1 MTSLIISLPLV
12 TLDAATLFDHVLSTD
27 GQTVSAHASVPLA
40 LLPSRHDEVVALVP
54 AQALSWHQVKL
65 PEGSLPR
72 TLGGKQASARLRSI
86 LEGVLEDQLLD
97 DPTQLHLALQP
108 QASSAAPMWVA
119 ACDRAWLKN
128 VLNALA
134 QAGHAA
140 SRIVPEF
147 TPQALQELV
156 LVTGEAD
163 APQVAGLQRLPG
175 TADTAGAA
183 FGALLVT
190 GLSPQALLLLDGAS
204 AAHPPPDAPQVVAEP
219 AVAAVAERYFQ
230 RPVTLIQ
237 HADRLLQAAQTPW
250 DLAQFDLAHAAR
262 DRRWASVAQAFS
274 QFARA
279 PQWRL
284 ARFAMLALVL
294 VNLIGLNVLALREQ
308 ASLNAKRLA
317 VRAVLQDSFP
327 KVPVVVD
334 APLQMAREVAALQRA
349 SGTASGTDLETILAS
364 FSAVAP
370 VEYATTAI
378 EYVANELRLKGPD
391 MADAQGLVAQLKAAG
406 LRASQQGD
414 QWLIAAGGQ
423 P

>member
-1 MTSLIISLPLV
+1 MTTLIISLPLAA
-12 TLDAATLFDHVLSTD
+12 LDASTLFDHVLSTD

-40 LLPSRHDEVVALVP
+40 LLPRTHDDVVALVP
-54 AQALSWHQVKL
+54 AQALSWHQVSL

-108 QASSAAPMWVA
+108 QASSAEPVWVA

-128 VLNALA
+128 ALNALA
-134 QAGHAA
+134 QAGHAV
-140 SRIVPEF
+140 SRIVPEV
-147 TPQALQELV
+147 TPQSLQELV
-156 LVTGEAD
+156 VVTGEAD
-163 APQVAGLQRLPG
+163 SPLVAGLQRVPG
-175 TADTAGAA
+175 KADAAGAD
-183 FGALLVT
+183 FGAVLVT
-190 GLSPQALLLLDGAS
+190 GLSPQALLLLNGQA
-204 AAHPPPDAPQVVAEP
+204 DALQVVAEP

-230 RPVTLIQ
+230 RPVALIQ

-262 DRRWASVAQAFS
+262 DRRWASLAQAFS

-279 PQWRL
+279 PQWRV

-308 ASLNAKRLA
+308 AALNAKRLA

-349 SGTASGTDLETILAS
+349 SGTASGTDMETILAS

-370 VEYATTAI
+370 VEYAATAI

-391 MADAQGLVAQLKAAG
+391 MADAQGLVGQLKAAG
-406 LRASQQGD
+406 LRASKQGD